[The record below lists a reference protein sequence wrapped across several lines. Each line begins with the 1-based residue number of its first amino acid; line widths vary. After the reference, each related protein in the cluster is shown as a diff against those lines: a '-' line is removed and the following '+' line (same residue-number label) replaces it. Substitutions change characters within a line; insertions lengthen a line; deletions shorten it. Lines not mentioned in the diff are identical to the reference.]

1 MPSPVPD
8 SKSASDVVE
17 TENLGTSTYSN
28 ADEKA
33 PVHGRIHNEEMGY
46 NFSSDQLPKN
56 YYRSL
61 YFMGTMLACGS
72 AFASVRLESVLLQDM
87 MITSMGADT
96 NDRASVASPSLL
108 LSSQSSMPILDP
120 AR

>member
-1 MPSPVPD
+1 MSSPVPE
-8 SKSASDVVE
+8 SKSAIDAVE
-17 TENLGTSTYSN
+17 VGNLGTSTSSS

-33 PVHGRIHNEEMGY
+33 SVHGGIHNEEMGY
-46 NFSSDQLPKN
+46 NFTSDQLPKN

-72 AFASVRLESVLLQDM
+72 AFASVSLESVLLQAVI
-87 MITSMGADT
+87 ITSMGADAD
-96 NDRASVASPSLL
+96 DRVWADSLLLL
-108 LSSQSSMPILDP
+108 LSSQLSMPILDP